1 MLQLSP
7 IIPKLKCL
15 PETDAY
21 VKHALLTAH
30 AKKKEK
36 KIFFFCFSDYL
47 TDVPVYSDPKF

>member
-21 VKHALLTAH
+21 VKHALLLFMQK
-30 AKKKEK
+30 KKKE
-36 KIFFFCFSDYL
+36 IFFCFSDYL
-47 TDVPVYSDPKF
+47 TNVPGYSDPKF

>member
-21 VKHALLTAH
+21 VKHALLLFMQKK
-30 AKKKEK
+30 KKKE
-36 KIFFFCFSDYL
+36 IFFFAL
-47 TDVPVYSDPKF
+47 VIT